1 MDVAARHADGGV
13 TGRNQHEVW
22 AANTRAKRAAA
33 CYQGWGPGCSNFT
46 TRMIA
51 TMVSPTRREARQ
63 SPKKASTWL
72 RRRHAVS
79 GATWSPP
86 QPSLADR
93 VLAHRHYWLPWE
105 LSFVI
110 VPVGATGARFGS
122 CRARQRHSQLW
133 KCGVLGYSKLVTFE
147 NHHII
152 RPRHHL
158 HPPKFGRT
166 KLARSHFGI
175 GYMRWCGFYIT
186 STPTMCHRTAM
197 THPDLAPLHFP
208 TTS

>member
-1 MDVAARHADGGV
+1 MDVAARHADTGV
-13 TGRNQHEVW
+13 TWRNQHAVR

-133 KCGVLGYSKLVTFE
+133 KCGVLGYGNLRKSS
-147 NHHII
+147 HHQAPFTPAEV
-152 RPRHHL
+152 RPN
-158 HPPKFGRT
+158 KT
-166 KLARSHFGI
+166 STLALWNR
-175 GYMRWCGFYIT
+175 YMRWCGFYIT
-186 STPTMCHRTAM
+186 STPTMCHCTAM
-197 THPDLAPLHFP
+197 THSER
-208 TTS
+208 TCT